1 MKQYDS
7 LSQNNATKTLG
18 QKSNAHNYPHTM
30 LPIVNNPSTN
40 QPTIFT
46 CRGDVQKVTSTPYGA
61 LPGDSGAPVMP
72 GTSMTRVAEIQCNSR
87 IENIYKKYHKI
98 ICGGF
103 NYYYIILSS
112 LYISGNKIDTLI
124 CREFL
129 TRNSSRSRFVR
140 SKSWTFAMLW

>member
-1 MKQYDS
+1 MQQKLLVKNPTHITIHTQCCQ
-7 LSQNNATKTLG
+7 LSTIHQR
-18 QKSNAHNYPHTM
+18 
-30 LPIVNNPSTN
+30 IN
-40 QPTIFT
+40 QTIFT

-72 GTSMTRVAEIQCNSR
+72 GTRMTRVAEIQCNSG

-98 ICGGF
+98 ICGDF

-140 SKSWTFAMLW
+140 SKSWTCAMLW